1 MAITKIN
8 TPELFE
14 LGTTN
19 SSLRLPSGDTASRPT
34 NPNTGE
40 LRYNTDDN
48 YVEYWDGSE
57 WFQIDYET
65 VASDMYYKYSSNI
78 RWSTF

>member
-8 TPELFE
+8 TPELFD

-19 SSLRLPSGDTASRPT
+19 SSLRLPSGDTASRPS

-40 LRYNTDDN
+40 WNTILMTIMLSIGMALR
-48 YVEYWDGSE
+48 G
-57 WFQIDYET
+57 F
-65 VASDMYYKYSSNI
+65 K
-78 RWSTF
+78 

>member
-8 TPELFE
+8 TPELFD

-19 SSLRLPSGDTASRPT
+19 SSLRLPSGDTAPRPS

-40 LRYNTDDN
+40 WR
-48 YVEYWDGSE
+48 
-57 WFQIDYET
+57 
-65 VASDMYYKYSSNI
+65 
-78 RWSTF
+78 